1 MRPNVCATLAATST
15 CPALFPCSNRQ
26 LCRQWLDRL
35 KATEASVL
43 NGIDRY
49 PLMIGLFGLALLLG
63 ALSLTWYREGR

>member
-1 MRPNVCATLAATST
+1 MRPSASYAGNG
-15 CPALFPCSNRQ
+15 
-26 LCRQWLDRL
+26 WLGL

-49 PLMIGLFGLALLLG
+49 PLMIGLLGLALLLG